1 VKRGAVCCGA
11 ASTYGLEGLSGCSE
25 TFGYDSLNRLTQAVV
40 YDHANPAAGSALV
53 TTTTA

>member
-25 TFGYDSLNRLTQAVV
+25 TFGYDSLNRLMQAVV